1 MRHEKEIEIENEIEK
16 TTMKVQ
22 LSLRNKIFHFFTK
35 RALNSKYARNLPD
48 KFTRFSDSPSSAP
61 TRL

>member
-16 TTMKVQ
+16 ATMKVQ
-22 LSLRNKIFHFFTK
+22 LSLCNKIFH
-35 RALNSKYARNLPD
+35 SKYVRNLPD
-48 KFTRFSDSPSSAP
+48 KFTRFSDSPSPAP